1 MPWVVSSAVKARPK
15 SVSVA
20 VAAGADLTESEPRTL
35 DVHAVQ
41 WSGVFSSQ
49 SRS

>member
-1 MPWVVSSAVKARPK
+1 VVSAAVKARPK
-15 SVSVA
+15 SVSVD
-20 VAAGADLTESEPRTL
+20 VPAGADLTESEPRTL